1 MAAQQQKQSTYVSNW
16 KRALERFS
24 TPQALTKSKLRGRA
38 EARGMVSEAWVAML
52 MEFGGTQVTGE
63 GRKPREPAE
72 KVLVGG
78 RSRAGEQV
86 ARLLSGE
93 AGAVCVGCRRRS
105 RGCI

>member
-1 MAAQQQKQSTYVSNW
+1 MPTPTQAKFLAQGSRWQRNSKSKSTYVSNW

-52 MEFGGTQVTGE
+52 MEFGETQVTGE

-72 KVLVGG
+72 KVLVGDG
-78 RSRAGEQV
+78 AGQGSR
-86 ARLLSGE
+86 
-93 AGAVCVGCRRRS
+93 
-105 RGCI
+105 